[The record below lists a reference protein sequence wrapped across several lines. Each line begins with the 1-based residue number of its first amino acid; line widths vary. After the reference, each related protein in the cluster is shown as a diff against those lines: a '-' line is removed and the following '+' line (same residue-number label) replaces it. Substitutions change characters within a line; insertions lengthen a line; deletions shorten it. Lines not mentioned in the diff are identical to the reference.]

1 MSQVEAISVSR
12 AGSEVTVRGTVQGV
26 GFRPFV
32 YRLATELGLD
42 GDVRNDGGA
51 VVIRLAASP
60 PALTDFVTRLRAQAP
75 EHARVDQVSIRP
87 ATGPLGPGFAVRHS
101 TTGTS
106 GTGGSRELPPD
117 LATCAACL
125 RELFDPADRRYRYP
139 FLNCTGCGPRASI
152 VDDLPYDR
160 ASTTMREFPLCPRCA
175 AEYHDPANRRFHA
188 EPVACPECGPRLC
201 WIPCGATNPSALAE
215 RALAAAV
222 AVIEHG
228 GIVAVKGLGGYQL
241 ACDAGDETAVA
252 WLRAGKARPRKAFA
266 VMAPDLATVRRLA
279 RTGRTAE
286 RLLASA
292 AAPIVLLPRR
302 PGTAIAPS
310 VAPGLSELGL
320 FLPYTPLHHLLLDAL
335 RRPLVVTSG
344 NRAGE
349 PIVIDDHRAASVLGP
364 ICDGVL
370 GHDRRI
376 LARYDDS
383 VVRVVAGRPHMI
395 RRARGYAP
403 EPLPLPVPAT
413 NPIVGLGA
421 QLKHTVTLAVGGQ
434 AVLGPHTGD
443 LDDTE
448 AFDAFEQTLH
458 RLCRQRKA
466 EPRVCAHDLHPAY
479 LSTRY
484 AGLWPAGHRVG
495 VQHHHAHIVATAA
508 EHGLAEPFVGL
519 AFDGLGMGEDG
530 TFWGGEVLVASYR
543 DYRRVGRFGTAPL
556 PGGAAAVRRPA
567 RMALG
572 YLFGAEDCGSEPLEW
587 PLAGD
592 LLERV
597 GDREAGAV
605 A

>member
-1 MSQVEAISVSR
+1 M
-12 AGSEVTVRGTVQGV
+12 
-26 GFRPFV
+26 
-32 YRLATELGLD
+32 
-42 GDVRNDGGA
+42 
-51 VVIRLAASP
+51 
-60 PALTDFVTRLRAQAP
+60 
-75 EHARVDQVSIRP
+75 
-87 ATGPLGPGFAVRHS
+87 
-101 TTGTS
+101 
-106 GTGGSRELPPD
+106 
-117 LATCAACL
+117 
-125 RELFDPADRRYRYP
+125 
-139 FLNCTGCGPRASI
+139 
-152 VDDLPYDR
+152 
-160 ASTTMREFPLCPRCA
+160 
-175 AEYHDPANRRFHA
+175 
-188 EPVACPECGPRLC
+188 C

-279 RTGRTAE
+279 RTDRAAE

-302 PGTAIAPS
+302 PSAAIAPS
-310 VAPGLSELGL
+310 VVPGLSELGL

-370 GHDRRI
+370 SHDRRI

-443 LDDTE
+443 LEDTE

-495 VQHHHAHIVATAA
+495 VQHHHAHVVATAA

-605 A
+605 AAMVGRRLNSPLASSAGRLFDAVAALLGICDDSGYEGEAAVLLEAAAAGHPDGDPLPFLLTTVDGLWVYDPVPTLRAVLLSGEPVDVLAARFHSTIAEVAARLAERACADAGLETVCLGGGVFQNRRLTEGVLRRLTAAGLRPFAGERVPMNDAGISYGQAVVAAARLG